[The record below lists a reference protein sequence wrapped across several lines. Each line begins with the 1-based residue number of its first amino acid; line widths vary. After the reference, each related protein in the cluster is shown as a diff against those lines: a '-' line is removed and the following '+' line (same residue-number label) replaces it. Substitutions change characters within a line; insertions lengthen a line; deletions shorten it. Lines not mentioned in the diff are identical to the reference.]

1 MIESIIGKVDRTAL
15 IVDNV
20 NLKETFEDYCNE
32 CDNIFDIEAFK
43 VSYNILKSGE
53 FEEISITYNFL
64 EVPVESSKHQCNAN
78 INPIIDRVLKSKYAD
93 GLVYLWQSNKEL
105 VWIIR
110 NVLNQRIILHLRDGI
125 LDNKDLMSFGAFD
138 HHTEVSLF

>member
-1 MIESIIGKVDRTAL
+1 MIKNTI
-15 IVDNV
+15 
-20 NLKETFEDYCNE
+20 Y
-32 CDNIFDIEAFK
+32 NIFAPYIEAFK

-93 GLVYLWQSNKEL
+93 GLVYLWQIS
-105 VWIIR
+105 
-110 NVLNQRIILHLRDGI
+110 
-125 LDNKDLMSFGAFD
+125 LDHKKCTQSENYS
-138 HHTEVSLF
+138 SS